1 MLAQNSGT
9 AKVQFS
15 FVPMIDAGSNF
26 GMIQCVVWGVVES
39 LELFLY
45 LKIIIKK
52 DLLLISFLSYETEG
66 ITHEM
71 NTLWFILQDL
81 LKHHDII

>member
-26 GMIQCVVWGVVES
+26 GRIQWECVVWGVVES

-45 LKIIIKK
+45 LKIIIIRK
-52 DLLLISFLSYETEG
+52 DLLLISFLSY
-66 ITHEM
+66 
-71 NTLWFILQDL
+71 
-81 LKHHDII
+81 